1 MVENEIDNEL
11 AFLDILVKSQNN
23 RFLTSVFRKKTFTGN
38 YIMFQPI
45 CSMKMKV
52 NLIRTL
58 WHRAHRICSPELFS
72 NEISQIKVLLNK
84 NGYPQE
90 FINKTINSLNKSKVL
105 GPEKCVMTL
114 KLPFIN
120 G

>member
-58 WHRAHRICSPELFS
+58 
-72 NEISQIKVLLNK
+72 
-84 NGYPQE
+84 
-90 FINKTINSLNKSKVL
+90 
-105 GPEKCVMTL
+105 
-114 KLPFIN
+114 
-120 G
+120 